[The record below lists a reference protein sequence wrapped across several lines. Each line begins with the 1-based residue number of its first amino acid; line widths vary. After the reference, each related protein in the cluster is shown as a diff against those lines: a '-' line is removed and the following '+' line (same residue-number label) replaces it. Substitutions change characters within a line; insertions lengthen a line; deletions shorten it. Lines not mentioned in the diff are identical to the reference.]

1 MQQPFSEYIKIIGK
15 GQKGGRSLTR
25 DEAYHAMKMVLAN
38 EVTGDQR
45 GAFLMLLRTR
55 EETPE
60 EVSEEVEI
68 EVSEEVV
75 EEAEEEV
82 EEEVVELE
90 EVDEEFE
97 ALFTEAQHTLTE
109 ATLVELDDEEV

>member
-1 MQQPFSEYIKIIGK
+1 ME

-60 EVSEEVEI
+60 EVIGFVDACRELIEPEVKNP
-68 EVSEEVV
+68 SPPR
-75 EEAEEEV
+75 
-82 EEEVVELE
+82 
-90 EVDEEFE
+90 
-97 ALFTEAQHTLTE
+97 
-109 ATLVELDDEEV
+109 

>member
-45 GAFLMLLRTR
+45 GAFLMFAAY
-55 EETPE
+55 P
-60 EVSEEVEI
+60 
-68 EVSEEVV
+68 
-75 EEAEEEV
+75 
-82 EEEVVELE
+82 
-90 EVDEEFE
+90 
-97 ALFTEAQHTLTE
+97 
-109 ATLVELDDEEV
+109 

>member
-45 GAFLMLLRTR
+45 VAFLMLLRTR
-55 EETPE
+55 EEWGASSPQRK
-60 EVSEEVEI
+60 
-68 EVSEEVV
+68 
-75 EEAEEEV
+75 EAISRASWA
-82 EEEVVELE
+82 
-90 EVDEEFE
+90 
-97 ALFTEAQHTLTE
+97 ALVRAAGQGAHTGPQRSF
-109 ATLVELDDEEV
+109 AGIPSVFMRAS